1 MTLKLDQA
9 PASIFAKQKSDAL
22 LVRHSL
28 CLWSNSVDIVNYAAA
43 LWVNEV
49 NPAVSVVVS
58 IAPY

>member
-28 CLWSNSVDIVNYAAA
+28 VYGRTQ
-43 LWVNEV
+43 
-49 NPAVSVVVS
+49 S
-58 IAPY
+58 IS